1 MVEKVLSNAV
11 VPPSVFAK
19 HNYLGVTSLT
29 TECLASSSSIRI
41 ILLGGMEPPRS
52 VISSSGAYV
61 RTGEERRG
69 GGIGPSCSTT
79 PNYAK

>member
-19 HNYLGVTSLT
+19 HNYLGNVAYNRVS
-29 TECLASSSSIRI
+29 C
-41 ILLGGMEPPRS
+41 ILEFDPYNSPGMEPPRS